1 MLRQL
6 KMKRIIHG
14 LLWRI
19 LLLLNIFVV
28 TGTALGQ
35 QSSSF
40 GHYYAL
46 VIGNQNYRHLTKLKT
61 PLADAT
67 EVARV
72 LKEKYGFE
80 VELLLDATRDQ
91 MMDAKD
97 RLRNKLNR
105 EQDNLL
111 IYYAGHGY
119 LDREGDVGYWQPIDA
134 KKNNTSAWFRTSNI
148 TSLVKVIRAKHV
160 MIVADSCYSGSLLT
174 RDSGAKLASGMD
186 RNEWLKRMQGRRSR
200 TALTSGAE
208 EPVSDAGGGEH
219 SVFAKAFLD
228 VLNDNQ
234 KIVDGDS
241 LFDQIKHLVILNADQ
256 TPQYGDIKMTGHE
269 RGDFL
274 FVPKGFQVAGLW
286 GTKKQSLKSDLF
298 RGGSQVK
305 VSISPIEEEYR
316 AKKNARI
323 RQKPNVSS
331 SQLGTLKKGASI
343 WVAGKVLDQP
353 WYLVEISGGNRQGY
367 VFSSLLTPSTLV
379 TTSNNIAESKN
390 GDTKAKPKS
399 VVSHSI
405 FDLVREDPVRELP
418 LDSGVN
424 VSRGDTYTDSITGMQ
439 FISVKPGCFQMGSNV
454 LGDEKPI
461 HRVCLSAYEIG
472 KYEVTQAQWKKVMGN
487 NPSEFKGSNKPVEN
501 VRWDDV
507 QQFIRKLNQQTGQHY
522 RLPTEAEWEYACRS
536 GGRDQKYCGS
546 NSGGSVGWDG
556 GNSGNKTHDV
566 GQKQANGLGLYDM
579 SGNVYEWVQDWY
591 NSSYYGDSPTNNPKG
606 PSGGPYYRVGRGGS
620 FRLHTDYMRSAHRF
634 KFDPDSRYG
643 DLGFRLAR
651 TR

>member
-6 KMKRIIHG
+6 KVKRIIHG
-14 LLWRI
+14 LLWRL

-35 QSSSF
+35 QNSSF
-40 GHYYAL
+40 GRYYAL

-80 VELLLDATRDQ
+80 VELLLDATRVQ
-91 MMDAKD
+91 MMDTKD

-119 LDREGDVGYWQPIDA
+119 LDREGDVAYWQPIDA

-174 RDSGAKLASGMD
+174 RDTGAKLASGMD

-274 FVPKGFQVAGLW
+274 FVPKGIQVAGLW

-298 RGGSQVK
+298 RGGSLVK
-305 VSISPIEEEYR
+305 VSISPIEEEYK
-316 AKKNARI
+316 AKNNARI
-323 RQKPNVSS
+323 RQKPNVNS
-331 SQLGTLKKGASI
+331 SQLGTLKKGSSI

-353 WYLVEISGGNRQGY
+353 WYLVETPDGNGQGY
-367 VFSSLLTPSTLV
+367 VFSSLLTPSTIGA
-379 TTSNNIAESKN
+379 TNNSIEVSKN
-390 GDTKAKPKS
+390 GDT
-399 VVSHSI
+399 H
-405 FDLVREDPVRELP
+405 
-418 LDSGVN
+418 
-424 VSRGDTYTDSITGMQ
+424 TDSIIGMQ
-439 FISVKPGCFQMGSNV
+439 FISVKPGCFQMGSDV
-454 LGDEKPI
+454 GQRDEKPV
-461 HRVCLSAYEIG
+461 HRVCLSAYGLG

-487 NPSEFKGSNKPVEN
+487 NHPSNYKGSSKPVEG
-501 VRWDDV
+501 VSWDDV
-507 QQFIRKLNQQTGQHY
+507 QSFIRKLNQQTGQKY

-546 NSGGSVGWDG
+546 NSVVSVAWYRD
-556 GNSGNKTHDV
+556 NSGNKTHDV
-566 GQKQANGLGLYDM
+566 GQKQANGSGFYDM
-579 SGNVYEWVQDWY
+579 SGNVWEWVQDWY
-591 NSSYYGDSPTNNPKG
+591 GSDYYGNSLTNDPKGASGGSRRVIRGGHSSSYAFY
-606 PSGGPYYRVGRGGS
+606 
-620 FRLHTDYMRSAHRF
+620 LRSAIRSSNY
-634 KFDPDSRYG
+634 PDSRVYG
-643 DLGFRLAR
+643 LGFRLAR
-651 TR
+651 TP